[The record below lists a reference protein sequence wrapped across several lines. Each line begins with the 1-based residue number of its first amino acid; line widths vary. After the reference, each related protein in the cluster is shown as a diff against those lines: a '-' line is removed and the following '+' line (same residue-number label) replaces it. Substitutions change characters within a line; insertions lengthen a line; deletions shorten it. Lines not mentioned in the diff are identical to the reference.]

1 MTKRIP
7 AFRLLTLIIGLGVL
21 WGSAAAFD
29 FSTIE
34 NKISDFELDNGMKF
48 IILEDHSAP
57 VISFVLQVN
66 VGCAYDPKEYMGL
79 SHFWEHMAFKGTSE
93 VGTKD
98 IKKEKKAIEKLDAI
112 YKELRAEE
120 LKGNFADT
128 LKLADLTEKFK
139 SAQEE
144 AEQHVAMNEFSLIV
158 EQEGGVG
165 LNAGTGYDVTSYY
178 YSLPSNKMELWF
190 YLSSNRFYDPVLR
203 QFYKEKE
210 VIKEE
215 RRMGVE
221 SSPFGRL
228 QDEFLH
234 AIFRAHP
241 YGQSL
246 IGEMSDIHNY
256 DKEAMMAHIKK
267 YYVASNMVAVIV
279 GDVDIEKAKSLAK
292 EYWGRLPKVEKP
304 TRLAIEE
311 PKQRAERRAIV
322 IDKSQP
328 MLLMGYHRPE
338 ATHEDDVLYSAM
350 ADYLGQGRTSLLY
363 KNLVKEKKIA
373 TAVQAI
379 DSYPAA
385 KYPNLFGV
393 FAMPSQGVSA
403 TECEAEILAEIQK
416 LKDELIPGEELEK
429 IKARAKSNFIGA
441 LGSRTGMA
449 RQLANAHTY
458 YGDWREL
465 FKTLDDY
472 ERISAEEIQRVANE
486 LFTRSNRTVA
496 YIETE
501 E

>member
-1 MTKRIP
+1 MKKELS
-7 AFRLLTLIIGLGVL
+7 AFRLLRLAIILGAMC
-21 WGSAAAFD
+21 GSVTAFD

-57 VISFVLQVN
+57 VISFALQVN

-98 IKKEKKAIEKLDAI
+98 IKKEKKAIEKLDAL
-112 YKELRAEE
+112 YKDLRAEE

-128 LKLADLTEKFK
+128 VKLADLKEKFK
-139 SAQEE
+139 AAQEE
-144 AEQHVAMNEFSLIV
+144 AEKYVAMNEFSLIV

-165 LNAGTGYDVTSYY
+165 LNAGTGYDVTTYY

-190 YLSSNRFYDPVLR
+190 YLSSSRFNDPVLR

-234 AIFRAHP
+234 AVFRAHP

-246 IGEMSDIHNY
+246 IGEMSDIHNF
-256 DKEAMMAHIKK
+256 DKEALLAHFRKHYIP
-267 YYVASNMVAVIV
+267 SNMVAVLV
-279 GDVDIEKAKSLAK
+279 GDVDMEMAKSLAN

-304 TRLAIEE
+304 RRLAIEE
-311 PKQRAERRAIV
+311 PIQRAERRAIV

-328 MLLMGYHRPE
+328 MLLMGFHRPE
-338 ATHEDDVLYSAM
+338 VTDDDDVLYSAM

-363 KNLVKEKKIA
+363 KNLVKDKKIA
-373 TAVQAI
+373 TAVQAF
-379 DSYPAA
+379 DSYPAS

-403 TECEAEILAEIQK
+403 TECETEILAEIQK
-416 LKDELIPGEELEK
+416 LKEDLIPDEELEK
-429 IKARAKSNFIGA
+429 IKARAKSSFIGA
-441 LGSRTGMA
+441 LASRNGMA

-465 FKTLDDY
+465 FKVLDEY
-472 ERISAEEIQRVANE
+472 ERITAEDIQRVANE
-486 LFTRSNRTVA
+486 LFTRNNRTVA